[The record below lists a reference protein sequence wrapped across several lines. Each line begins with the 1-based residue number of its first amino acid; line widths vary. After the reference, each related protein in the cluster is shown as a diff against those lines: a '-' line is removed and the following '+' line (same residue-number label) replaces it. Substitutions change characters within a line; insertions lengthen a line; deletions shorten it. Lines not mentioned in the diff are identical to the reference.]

1 MIVKFYQAD
10 VDAKEEMMRK
20 ATSMLFSDEVSFVP
34 SKHVSISHL
43 LFPFGAQGEG
53 VQGHAHVQV

>member
-20 ATSMLFSDEVSFVP
+20 ATSMLFSDEVGFNAIKACFHISFII
-34 SKHVSISHL
+34 SIHC
-43 LFPFGAQGEG
+43 PR
-53 VQGHAHVQV
+53 